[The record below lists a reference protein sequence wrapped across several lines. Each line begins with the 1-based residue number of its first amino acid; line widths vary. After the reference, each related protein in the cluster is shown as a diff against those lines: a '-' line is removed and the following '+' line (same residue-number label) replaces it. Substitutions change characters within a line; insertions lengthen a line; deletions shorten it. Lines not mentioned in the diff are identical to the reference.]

1 MLGVTLRWTRIP
13 SGGGEG
19 GWGGG
24 VKILQVASG
33 LMGLT
38 GLVYRFNLV
47 CNCNVRTVQIK
58 RKTLLPLFIFE
69 DLTKALF
76 FRKSRMLSHFVIKSK
91 MWQVYDVL
99 LGPSSRFTL
108 EY

>member
-1 MLGVTLRWTRIP
+1 MDSYPIRGRGRGV
-13 SGGGEG
+13 
-19 GWGGG
+19 GGG